1 MNRRFEN
8 AIFKHPHQG
17 VLLVD
22 AKSCRILRTNDS
34 FAAMVG
40 RSQADLAETVY
51 ESMVHPDDL
60 RNGRI
65 ELAKL
70 SHRADS
76 SVGISCR
83 YVRPDGSHV
92 WSRTVITRIR
102 GTAETSAML
111 LIMVE
116 DLTHLRAVEERLS
129 LSTMVSGAVIEGTTR
144 YQETM
149 EELVSERTR
158 DLIAARDEAES
169 ASRAKSAFLATV
181 SHELRT
187 PLNAI
192 IGFSSLLLEDPPME
206 DLAEQHKQLTIIRES
221 GEQLLTLVREILDL
235 TSIEAGRLSLQI
247 CPLRLR
253 DVIND
258 QVRCAQAEASS
269 RGLDLTVEDCDE
281 SIMVLADAQRVGQ
294 VIRNLLANA
303 IKFTDAGRVSV
314 RAVVAGDKAR
324 IEVED
329 TGVGI
334 APERHTELFMPFQ
347 RIEESGAA
355 LRPGTGL
362 GLAISRRLVEAMGGT
377 IGLES
382 QRGIGSRFWFAV
394 PLAATRTLT
403 LA

>member
-8 AIFKHPHQG
+8 AIFRHPHQG

-22 AKSCRILRTNDS
+22 AKSCGILRTNDS

-40 RSQADLAETVY
+40 RSQADLAETVC
-51 ESMVHPDDL
+51 ESPVHPDDL

-70 SHRADS
+70 SYGADPP
-76 SVGISCR
+76 VAISCR

-116 DLTHLRAVEERLS
+116 DLTHLRAIEERLS
-129 LSTMVSGAVIEGTTR
+129 LSTMVSGAVIEGTTK
-144 YQETM
+144 YQERM

-158 DLIAARDEAES
+158 DLVSARDEAES

-206 DLAEQHKQLTIIRES
+206 DLAEQHKQLMIIRES
-221 GEQLLTLVREILDL
+221 GEQLLTLVREILDI
-235 TSIEAGRLSLQI
+235 TSIEAGRLTLQI
-247 CPLRLR
+247 GPLPLR

-258 QVRCAQAEASS
+258 QVRFAQADARS
-269 RGLDLTVEDCDE
+269 RGIDLTVEGCDE
-281 SIMVLADAQRVGQ
+281 SIMVLADAQRLGQ
-294 VIRNLLANA
+294 VVRNLLANA

-355 LRPGTGL
+355 LRPGIGL